1 MKSYHCILAWLPVV
15 VAFIACGNNKPA
27 SEMEELEITTQSYV
41 AKGDSM
47 LYGLACD
54 GCNDTVL
61 VLLPDSGGDPVN
73 YDIRRAM
80 MERKVYGMPRI
91 GDKMA
96 VMVNP
101 ENPHE
106 LLMAVNVEQIKGTW
120 YYVEMPHSK
129 IMGPRGDSLIK
140 NMKQEDRE
148 RLDSFLSTYMVP
160 REYMYTLKRDYTVK
174 SAGGPPRNT
183 SLDGNTPV
191 EYPKM
196 KRYSE
201 WHIFNGKI
209 IFSYGGVK
217 IAGQKDSLAFSNDTA
232 EFVLLRR
239 DTMALRFADRVQ
251 GFRLKRDST
260 EQMNEIK

>member
-1 MKSYHCILAWLPVV
+1 MKSYHCILALLPVV
-15 VAFIACGNNKPA
+15 AAFIACRNNKPA
-27 SEMEELEITTQSYV
+27 SDVEELEITTQTYV
-41 AKGDSM
+41 AKNDSM

-54 GCNDTVL
+54 GCNDTLL

-73 YDIRRAM
+73 YSIKRAM
-80 MERKVYGMPRI
+80 RERKVYGMPRV

-106 LLMAVNVEQIKGTW
+106 LLMVVDVEQIKGTW
-120 YYVEMPHSK
+120 YYIEMPYSK
-129 IMGPRGDSLIK
+129 IAGTLGDSMIK
-140 NMKQEDRE
+140 TLKPEDRE
-148 RLDSFLSTYMVP
+148 RIDSFIETFMVP
-160 REYMYTLKRDYTVK
+160 REYIYTLKRDYTVR

-183 SLDGNTPV
+183 SLDENTPV
-191 EYPKM
+191 EYPRM

-217 IAGQKDSLAFSNDTA
+217 ISGQKDSMAFTNDTA
-232 EFVLLRR
+232 EFVMLRR
-239 DTMALRFADRVQ
+239 DTMALRFGDRVQ

-260 EQMNEIK
+260 ELQNETK